1 MAGGIK
7 IQGRSHKRRRLSGGF
22 SEINVTPLV
31 DVMLVLLVVFMI
43 TAPMLNV
50 GVPVDLPKTKAA
62 KMNDQV
68 EPLVVSVDAQGRS
81 YLQETELEGEALVAR
96 LMAITNSNPEAKIYV
111 RGDKIL
117 PYGRIMEIMGE
128 IAAAGFHRVSLIA
141 EMPTPSLK
149 APVKTPNLKPS
160 FSSLPGFEGAD
171 KVLSNSKNEREAM
184 SPPLKSVTGANKGF
198 EVGSLPAVPPSGRQS
213 SPNSPN
219 LKKGKT
225 APLVTQ
231 R

>member
-1 MAGGIK
+1 MAGGLK
-7 IQGRSHKRRRLSGGF
+7 VQARGHKRRRLSGGF
-22 SEINVTPLV
+22 SDINVTPLV

-81 YLQETELEGEALVAR
+81 YLQETELAGEALIAR
-96 LMAITNSNPEAKIYV
+96 LMAVTSSNPEAKIYV
-111 RGDKIL
+111 RGDKSL

-141 EMPTPSLK
+141 EMP
-149 APVKTPNLKPS
+149 
-160 FSSLPGFEGAD
+160 
-171 KVLSNSKNEREAM
+171 M
-184 SPPLKSVTGANKGF
+184 SPL
-198 EVGSLPAVPPSGRQS
+198 
-213 SPNSPN
+213 
-219 LKKGKT
+219 KT
-225 APLVTQ
+225 APNIKENIAFQDPSVIQSVQEKQPDNKGNFESSSAQLPPGSRAVRAKTIAPVAPVNSQSSVIQKEGGAARAQPLSRQ